1 MSRPLG
7 TDDFVLLID
16 QKGREYLLRLEQGG
30 RFHSHYGFVEHDDMI
45 GRQEGTSILTSR
57 GHNLWVFRPT
67 LAQIIMNMP
76 RQAQV
81 IYPKDIGTILMWA
94 DVYPG
99 STVVEI
105 GTGYG
110 ALTMAL
116 IRAVGPSGSIIS
128 YEIREDFFR
137 AAQRTVSR
145 YLGDCPQ
152 WTIRLQDA
160 VEGIVEREVDRIL
173 IDVPEPWKII
183 PRAKQALRPGGIVL
197 CFMANAIQ
205 VKSLNDGFQEVG
217 GFVMPETIE
226 ILLRP
231 WHVKGISVRPVHR
244 MTAHTGFM
252 TTARRAADG

>member
-1 MSRPLG
+1 
-7 TDDFVLLID
+7 
-16 QKGREYLLRLEQGG
+16 
-30 RFHSHYGFVEHDDMI
+30 
-45 GRQEGTSILTSR
+45 
-57 GHNLWVFRPT
+57 
-67 LAQIIMNMP
+67 
-76 RQAQV
+76 
-81 IYPKDIGTILMWA
+81 
-94 DVYPG
+94 
-99 STVVEI
+99 
-105 GTGYG
+105 
-110 ALTMAL
+110 
-116 IRAVGPSGSIIS
+116 
-128 YEIREDFFR
+128 
-137 AAQRTVSR
+137 VSR